1 MLTLMQ
7 MPMIILMRTLT
18 NGSDSSDG
26 NDGDD
31 DDIYDGGTNE
41 GRNAR

>member
-7 MPMIILMRTLT
+7 MLIILMRTLT